1 MKRVVLSLIFF
12 VSLPVFANRLIKEDF
27 YFVSDSQ
34 VINSRMYRYGKNGD
48 LEMIRQV
55 NDDSGIYTQYLYE
68 KKRLTEAKEYNDETL
83 ISHSFF
89 LYHNEK
95 SKAPYRRDVY
105 DGLKKLKSYSLF
117 TIGEDGK
124 NPVLIETFNNKDKLL
139 ERMVFVYVNG
149 MLSEIQIFDENKE
162 LQLCRKQTFNESKNA
177 VKEEIILGG
186 KVIRVIK
193 REFSLSRKNT
203 DKIFSLPDNFFDFK

>member
-1 MKRVVLSLIFF
+1 MKRVVLGLIFF
-12 VSLPVFANRLIKEDF
+12 VSLPVFADRLIKEDF
-27 YFVSDSQ
+27 YFVNDSE

-48 LEMIRQV
+48 LEVIGQV
-55 NDDSGIYTQYLYE
+55 NDDSGIYTEYIYE

-89 LYHNEK
+89 LYHDEK

-117 TIGEDGK
+117 TFEEDEK
-124 NPVLIETFNNKDKLL
+124 NPILIETFNDKNKLS
-139 ERMVFVYVNG
+139 ERMVFVYSG
-149 MLSEIQIFDENKE
+149 DMLSEIQIFDENKE
-162 LQLCRKQTFNESKNA
+162 LQLCRKQIFDEHKNA

-193 REFSLSRKNT
+193 REFSLSRKNNN
-203 DKIFSLPDNFFDFK
+203 KIFSLPDNFFDFK

>member
-117 TIGEDGK
+117 TIGKDGK

-139 ERMVFVYVNG
+139 ERMVFVYVDG

>member
-68 KKRLTEAKEYNDETL
+68 KKRLTESKEYNDETL

-139 ERMVFVYVNG
+139 ERMVFVYVDG

>member
-139 ERMVFVYVNG
+139 ERMVFVYVDG

>member
-139 ERMVFVYVNG
+139 ERMLFVYVDG

-177 VKEEIILGG
+177 VKEEIIFGG

-203 DKIFSLPDNFFDFK
+203 DKIFSLQDNFFDFK

>member
-89 LYHNEK
+89 LY
-95 SKAPYRRDVY
+95 
-105 DGLKKLKSYSLF
+105 LF
-117 TIGEDGK
+117 
-124 NPVLIETFNNKDKLL
+124 
-139 ERMVFVYVNG
+139 
-149 MLSEIQIFDENKE
+149 
-162 LQLCRKQTFNESKNA
+162 
-177 VKEEIILGG
+177 
-186 KVIRVIK
+186 
-193 REFSLSRKNT
+193 
-203 DKIFSLPDNFFDFK
+203 

>member
-117 TIGEDGK
+117 TIGEDEK
-124 NPVLIETFNNKDKLL
+124 NPVLIETFNNKDELL
-139 ERMVFVYVNG
+139 ERMVFVYSG
-149 MLSEIQIFDENKE
+149 DMLSEIQIFDENKE

>member
-1 MKRVVLSLIFF
+1 
-12 VSLPVFANRLIKEDF
+12 
-27 YFVSDSQ
+27 
-34 VINSRMYRYGKNGD
+34 MYRYGKNGD

-68 KKRLTEAKEYNDETL
+68 KKRLTESKEYNDETL

-139 ERMVFVYVNG
+139 ERMVFVYVDG